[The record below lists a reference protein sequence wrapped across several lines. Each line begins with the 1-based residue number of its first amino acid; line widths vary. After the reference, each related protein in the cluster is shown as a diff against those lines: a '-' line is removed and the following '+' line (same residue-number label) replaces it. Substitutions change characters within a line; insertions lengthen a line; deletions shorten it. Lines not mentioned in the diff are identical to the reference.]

1 MKRVAIALTIV
12 ILFVAAYI
20 LFIRFNGATPSA
32 EPQPAFTFL
41 LSSSTPQFT
50 SAKDQ
55 VFYVDQSGLFSYD
68 IATGKTLQIAAI
80 NASTSVFN
88 GRRIG
93 GDTIG
98 FEVGQAYS
106 NETSSVYMFDVA
118 SDTLTREADV
128 GGDAGWYVDNLE
140 FVAPGEFAYTEASTT
155 AGMVDN
161 YDRVFLFKN
170 GTTTQIGYISNP
182 GEYGS
187 TLSSAPDGRHLF
199 FAGQI
204 YNMAAGT
211 WTPVTGTCKGPES
224 AWLNNDV
231 VVLKWESDYNAGG
244 ICYYDITSGAEGDVV
259 GVMNGFDVMGGTIL
273 YMDTASTLPGL
284 FQISQYDY
292 ATRTA
297 QIIIPN
303 ARLWSY
309 YHYNMDGFPG
319 VVYQPMVSS
328 GTCYTLDCFGG
339 IASGSL
345 MMFDPATGSS
355 TSLGF
360 GSLENIT
367 DIF

>member
-1 MKRVAIALTIV
+1 
-12 ILFVAAYI
+12 
-20 LFIRFNGATPSA
+20 
-32 EPQPAFTFL
+32 
-41 LSSSTPQFT
+41 
-50 SAKDQ
+50 
-55 VFYVDQSGLFSYD
+55 
-68 IATGKTLQIAAI
+68 
-80 NASTSVFN
+80 
-88 GRRIG
+88 
-93 GDTIG
+93 
-98 FEVGQAYS
+98 
-106 NETSSVYMFDVA
+106 MFDVA

-360 GSLENIT
+360 GSVENTT

>member
-1 MKRVAIALTIV
+1 M
-12 ILFVAAYI
+12 
-20 LFIRFNGATPSA
+20 N
-32 EPQPAFTFL
+32 
-41 LSSSTPQFT
+41 
-50 SAKDQ
+50 DQ
-55 VFYVDQSGLFSYD
+55 VFYADQNGLFSYD
-68 IATGKTLQIAAI
+68 IATRKTLQIAAI
-80 NASTSVFN
+80 NASTSIFN

-98 FEVGQAYS
+98 FEVGQAYGVA
-106 NETSSVYMFDVA
+106 TSSVYLFDVA

-128 GGDAGWYVDNLE
+128 GAAAGWYVDNLE
-140 FVAPGEFAYTEASTT
+140 FIAPGEFVYTEASTT
-155 AGMVDN
+155 ASMVDN

-170 GTTTQIGYISNP
+170 GATTQIGYVSNP

-187 TLSSAPDGRHLF
+187 TLSSAPDGKHLF

-204 YNMAAGT
+204 YNMAAES
-211 WTPVTGTCKGPES
+211 WTPVAGTCKGPES

-273 YMDTASTLPGL
+273 YMDTASALPGL

-292 ATRTA
+292 VTRTA

-309 YHYNMDGFPG
+309 YHYDMDGFPG

-339 IASGSL
+339 IVSGSL

-355 TSLGF
+355 TALGI
-360 GSLENIT
+360 GSIEDIT
-367 DIF
+367 DLF